1 MKDLGNPII
10 YDIEFVGTRGNSM
23 ASVIIARKSRN
34 MSVTVV
40 AVIGILFV
48 IAGAA
53 IATIPGTGLRGS
65 GLGTI
70 LLVIGIVLLLVA
82 VWRFTQRSREP
93 TSGTS
98 S

>member
-1 MKDLGNPII
+1 MTFTGAL
-10 YDIEFVGTRGNSM
+10 
-23 ASVIIARKSRN
+23 
-34 MSVTVV
+34 
-40 AVIGILFV
+40 VIGILFV

-82 VWRFTQRSREP
+82 AWRY
-93 TSGTS
+93 TSGKKPS
-98 S
+98 Q